1 MTAFVADDQSTLNA
15 AAIACSTRCASIEQ
29 LAGEGA
35 NLTGALTI
43 ATTSTDCSGL
53 DAVAVVVD
61 ILSDACQASHYDS
74 SMAPYRST
82 DDLHR
87 YQ

>member
-15 AAIACSTRCASIEQ
+15 AAIACSTKCASIEQ

-35 NLTGALTI
+35 KLTGALTI

-53 DAVAVVVD
+53 DAVVVD